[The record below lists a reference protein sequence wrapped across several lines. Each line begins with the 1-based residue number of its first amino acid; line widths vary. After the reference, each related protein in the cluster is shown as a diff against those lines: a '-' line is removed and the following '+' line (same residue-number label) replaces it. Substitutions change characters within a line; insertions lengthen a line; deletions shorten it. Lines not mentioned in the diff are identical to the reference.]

1 MVLKRRK
8 ILFLA
13 FGMLVLTGM
22 SVVQRSAFGAG
33 GLSMIRDTE
42 IENTIRAYAAPLL
55 SAAGLEPDAF
65 HVHLVNSTELNAFVA
80 QGQRLFITTGLLRRS
95 RNADQVIA
103 VMAHEIGHIAGGHLA
118 RLKGALDDAST
129 AAMITQVLGLAI
141 GVLSRQGGAAIAVGG
156 GGQHVIERSLLSY
169 SRGQEQAADQAA
181 VSFLDQA
188 GLSSRGMAQFLNI
201 LANQE
206 FLHSSRQEAYVRT
219 HPLTRER
226 VRFAKRHFQK
236 SRFANAQTPR
246 RFIIAHELMVAKLN
260 GFMGS
265 PPQVLMQYKESDHSV
280 SARYAR
286 TIAEYRN
293 FNLEAAVPMI
303 DALIAEHPRNP
314 YFFELKGQMLFENAR
329 IDEALIAYRESV
341 RLLPRAPLL
350 RTSLAHAML
359 ESNRPE
365 LLDEALAHA
374 NEALRVDR
382 FVPLAWRLAGTV
394 YGRKGQMGRSAWALA
409 EYNLLIGRSKLALSQ
424 AKRALK
430 LLKKGSPSWLR
441 AQDIVNQT
449 NRKG

>member
-1 MVLKRRK
+1 
-8 ILFLA
+8 
-13 FGMLVLTGM
+13 
-22 SVVQRSAFGAG
+22 
-33 GLSMIRDTE
+33 
-42 IENTIRAYAAPLL
+42 
-55 SAAGLEPDAF
+55 
-65 HVHLVNSTELNAFVA
+65 
-80 QGQRLFITTGLLRRS
+80 
-95 RNADQVIA
+95 
-103 VMAHEIGHIAGGHLA
+103 
-118 RLKGALDDAST
+118 
-129 AAMITQVLGLAI
+129 
-141 GVLSRQGGAAIAVGG
+141 
-156 GGQHVIERSLLSY
+156 
-169 SRGQEQAADQAA
+169 
-181 VSFLDQA
+181 
-188 GLSSRGMAQFLNI
+188 
-201 LANQE
+201 
-206 FLHSSRQEAYVRT
+206 
-219 HPLTRER
+219 
-226 VRFAKRHFQK
+226 
-236 SRFANAQTPR
+236 
-246 RFIIAHELMVAKLN
+246 
-260 GFMGS
+260 
-265 PPQVLMQYKESDHSV
+265 
-280 SARYAR
+280 
-286 TIAEYRN
+286 
-293 FNLEAAVPMI
+293 MI

>member
-1 MVLKRRK
+1 
-8 ILFLA
+8 
-13 FGMLVLTGM
+13 
-22 SVVQRSAFGAG
+22 
-33 GLSMIRDTE
+33 MIRDTE

-65 HVHLVNSTELNAFVA
+65 HVHLVNSPELNAFVA
-80 QGQRLFITTGLLRRS
+80 RGQRLFITTGLLRRS
-95 RNADQVIA
+95 GNADQVIA
-103 VMAHEIGHIAGGHLA
+103 VMAHEIAHIAGGHLA
-118 RLKGALDDAST
+118 RLRGAIDDAST
-129 AAMITQVLGLAI
+129 AALITQALGLAI
-141 GVLSRQGGAAIAVGG
+141 GVLSRQSGAAVAVGS

-181 VSFLDQA
+181 ATFLDQA
-188 GLSSRGMAQFLNI
+188 KLSSRGMAQFLNI

-206 FLHSSRQEAYVRT
+206 YLHSNRQEPYVRT

-226 VRFAKRHFQK
+226 VRFAERHYQT

-246 RFIIAHELMVAKLN
+246 RYIIAHSLLVAKLN

-265 PPQVLMQYKESDHSV
+265 PPRVLAQYKESDHSV

-286 TIAEYRN
+286 AIAEYRN
-293 FNLEAAVPMI
+293 FNLDAAVPMI
-303 DALIAEHPRNP
+303 DALIAEHPKNP
-314 YFFELKGQMLFENAR
+314 YFYELKGQMLFENAL

-341 RLLPRAPLL
+341 RLLPDAPLL
-350 RTSLAHAML
+350 RTSLAHAMI

-365 LLDEALAHA
+365 LFDEALDHV

-394 YGRKGQMGRSAWALA
+394 YGRRGEMGRSAGALA

-424 AKRALK
+424 AERALK